1 MRDTLENEVDERKQ
15 SMRDQIIEILEDI
28 NPDADYETCT
38 TLIDDRYLESLS
50 MVSLVA
56 ELEDEFDI
64 TIPAVEVV
72 ADNFNSADAITKLV
86 ERLIEEDED

>member
-1 MRDTLENEVDERKQ
+1 
-15 SMRDQIIEILEDI
+15 MRDQIIEILEDI

-56 ELEDEFDI
+56 ELEDTFDI

>member
-1 MRDTLENEVDERKQ
+1 
-15 SMRDQIIEILEDI
+15 MRDQIIEILEDI

-72 ADNFNSADAITKLV
+72 AENFNSADAITKLV
-86 ERLIEEDED
+86 QRLVEEDAD

>member
-1 MRDTLENEVDERKQ
+1 
-15 SMRDQIIEILEDI
+15 MRDQIIEILEDI
-28 NPDADYETCT
+28 NPEPDYDTCT

-72 ADNFNSADAITKLV
+72 AENFNSADAITKLV
-86 ERLIEEDED
+86 ERLVEEEED

>member
-1 MRDTLENEVDERKQ
+1 
-15 SMRDQIIEILEDI
+15 MRDQIIEILEDI

-56 ELEDEFDI
+56 ELEDTFDI
-64 TIPAVEVV
+64 TIPAVEVT
-72 ADNFNSADAITKLV
+72 ANNFNSVDAITKLV
-86 ERLIEEDED
+86 ERLVEEDED